1 MTSLR
6 TAKGMDLEK
15 IKSGFNPDFL
25 TTIASE
31 VQTFIDKEWIKQTG
45 QVFTLTTEGKLYA
58 DHIASELFVE

>member
-1 MTSLR
+1 
-6 TAKGMDLEK
+6 MDLEK

-25 TTIASE
+25 TTIACE
-31 VQTFIDKEWIKQTG
+31 VQTFTDKEWIKQTG